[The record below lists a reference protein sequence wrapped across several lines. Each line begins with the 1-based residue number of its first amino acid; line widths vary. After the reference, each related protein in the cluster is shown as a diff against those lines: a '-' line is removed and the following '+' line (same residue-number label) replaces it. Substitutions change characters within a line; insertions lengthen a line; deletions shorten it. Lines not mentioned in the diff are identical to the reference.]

1 MLLIRGLNDE
11 LLACFAGNEWHE
23 VLEKAARAGN
33 GALLQLKNLKITL
46 HLLHKDEIDIF
57 SSKQSF
63 EEKSLSSIMM
73 MKFFALIPY
82 LKLPHVPAGHY

>member
-1 MLLIRGLNDE
+1 MAWSFGKGDQG
-11 LLACFAGNEWHE
+11 CSG
-23 VLEKAARAGN
+23 V
-33 GALLQLKNLKITL
+33 LLQLKNLKITL
-46 HLLHKDEIDIF
+46 HLLHKDEIDNF

-82 LKLPHVPAGHY
+82 LKLPHVPVSHY